1 MKKSLLVFLMLWL
14 GFMWNTSFANK
25 VKIDDNTDNVN
36 DCLLIKTSERNNDL
50 KENWKKCSYDKIF
63 INYYQ
68 HHLYF
73 IKQIEFNHPYLKKDV
88 LKYHKLFNQWLLE
101 LKENWNISIK
111 TIKRIKKKRNN
122 LYLKIQQ
129 YE

>member
-25 VKIDDNTDNVN
+25 VKIDDNTDNIN
-36 DCLLIKTSERNNDL
+36 DCLLTKTNKRNNKI
-50 KENWKKCSYDKIF
+50 KENWKKCLYDRILIK
-63 INYYQ
+63 YYQ
-68 HHLYF
+68 HHLYL
-73 IKQIEFNHPYLKKDV
+73 IKQINLNYPHLEKDI

-101 LKENWNISIK
+101 LKKNWNISIK
-111 TIKRIKKKRNN
+111 TIKKIIKKKND
-122 LYLKIQQ
+122 LYLKMKQ